1 MHIACAATIRVAAMV
16 SSETDRRFDGKLTSP
31 VVGIVDDDAMV
42 RESFSSFLRSAGY
55 RTELFESAEAFSAL
69 ADKRT
74 ISCLLLDCHMPGMSG
89 LELHA
94 RLAQLN
100 IVIPTIYVTA
110 DDAAIRTC
118 AFRQGAVAVLAK
130 PVRGDLL
137 LEAVKSALGHK

>member
-1 MHIACAATIRVAAMV
+1 
-16 SSETDRRFDGKLTSP
+16 
-31 VVGIVDDDAMV
+31 VVGIVDDDAIV

-69 ADKRT
+69 AHKQ
-74 ISCLLLDCHMPGMSG
+74 IIFCLLLDCHMPGLSG
-89 LELHA
+89 LEFHA
-94 RLAQLN
+94 RLAQRNL
-100 IVIPTIYVTA
+100 VIPTIYVTA
-110 DDAAIRTC
+110 DDAAVRTC